1 MAGIVYILCALT
13 SLLCAILLYK
23 AYSRSK
29 FRLLF
34 WSSLGFAGF
43 TANNILLFVDII
55 LFPEVNYIINFRS
68 LPGLLGMIVMIYGLI
83 MEEV

>member
-13 SLLCAILLYK
+13 SLLCAVLLIRGYMK
-23 AYSRSK
+23 NK

-34 WSSLGFAGF
+34 WCSFGFIGF
-43 TANNILLFVDII
+43 TINNILLFVDLIV
-55 LFPEVNYIINFRS
+55 FPDVSYIINFRT
-68 LPGLLGMIVMIYGLI
+68 LPAVIGMGTMIYGLI